1 MLRQCSLVTIIMG
14 GMTTCTKKDNKGKQ
28 GITKKTQGKMIKNMR
43 KDDKDVVD
51 VEKDVNMLQQNKSNI
66 LP

>member
-1 MLRQCSLVTIIMG
+1 
-14 GMTTCTKKDNKGKQ
+14 
-28 GITKKTQGKMIKNMR
+28 MIKNMR